1 MEATARICLAQ
12 ADGSGRRR
20 SVPESL
26 DDVIDFLEAIAGE
39 LLAQDQ
45 SEEAG
50 SITTVVADLRWQ
62 IEEIARRRRTG

>member
-1 MEATARICLAQ
+1 MEATARIYLAQ
-12 ADGSGRRR
+12 PDGSDRRR
-20 SVPESL
+20 SVPKRL
-26 DDVIDFLEAIAGE
+26 ADVIESLEAIAGE

-45 SEEAG
+45 SVEAG